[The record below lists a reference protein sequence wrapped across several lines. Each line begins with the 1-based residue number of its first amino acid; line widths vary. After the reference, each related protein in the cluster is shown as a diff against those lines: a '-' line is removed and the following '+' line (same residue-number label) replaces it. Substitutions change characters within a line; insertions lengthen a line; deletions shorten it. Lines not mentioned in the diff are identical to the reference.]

1 MSEYAEHSEFFTEIQ
16 NMFEHLPQGTMHQ
29 EKIPSLWRCYWAE
42 LMHKAR
48 HKKDKDDLLN
58 CNWGFL
64 FTEKEKLLNQKEW
77 LESKMHL
84 KDICEITETGQD

>member
-1 MSEYAEHSEFFTEIQ
+1 
-16 NMFEHLPQGTMHQ
+16 
-29 EKIPSLWRCYWAE
+29 
-42 LMHKAR
+42 MHKAR

-64 FTEKEKLLNQKEW
+64 FTEREKLLNQKEW